1 MSPLEVKKTKL
12 ELMKCQTAKMEL
24 EYKIEERLQD
34 IQRIQDHIKLQED
47 REIELMAILEN
58 ADVKGDS

>member
-47 REIELMAILEN
+47 REIELMAKLESDE
-58 ADVKGDS
+58 AKGDS